1 MRKWKIVILARTGTG
16 HALLVVWC
24 HGRKPSKCLT
34 AASKNYNYFTLCYGC
49 MYYVQCEH
57 YVTSHLRLL
66 MFEGAVTC
74 ATSDVELD
82 LDGRLLM
89 NLLCGGGVIG

>member
-1 MRKWKIVILARTGTG
+1 MFDRTYVTESRSVTAAMRKWMIIILARTGTG

-34 AASKNYNYFTLCYGC
+34 AASKNYNYFILCYGC

-74 ATSDVELD
+74 ATSDV
-82 LDGRLLM
+82 
-89 NLLCGGGVIG
+89 